1 MQHRGVDGASVA
13 EEDDDDAAAGKEHMP
28 NGILA
33 RLKSDSGGISIQ
45 DFIIIIDC
53 FDVFFCMIVVM
64 SIILR

>member
-13 EEDDDDAAAGKEHMP
+13 EEDDDDAAGKEHMP

-53 FDVFFCMIVVM
+53 FDVFFCMIVVR